1 MVSLNNYVGWC
12 VLVLAVLMTLV
23 AYRSGA
29 SLVERSKQNVSQL
42 TSTWRLPR
50 FLAAPADDA
59 LLMPVQGVSVLHIT
73 DTWLA
78 PRPGGRQ
85 HKGQDIFAP
94 RGTPVRSAT
103 QGMVV
108 HVGENDLGGKVVF
121 ILGAGGRT
129 YYYAHLDRHGEEL
142 SVGDVVTANTVIG
155 YVGNTGNA
163 RTTPPHLHFAIFGTD
178 GAIDPLPLLRDR
190 KVGAKGHEET

>member
-1 MVSLNNYVGWC
+1 M
-12 VLVLAVLMTLV
+12 LVLAAAITAAVYHAGISLEVNTQKV
-23 AYRSGA
+23 NKRSP
-29 SLVERSKQNVSQL
+29 L
-42 TSTWRLPR
+42 WRLPR
-50 FLAAPADDA
+50 FLAAPADDT
-59 LLMPVQGVSVLHIT
+59 LLMPVQGVSVRRMT

-78 PRPGGRQ
+78 PRSGGRQ

-103 QGMVV
+103 EGIVT

-129 YYYAHLDRHGEEL
+129 YYYAHLDRHEEDL
-142 SVGDVVTANTVIG
+142 SAGDLVTTNAVIG

-163 RTTPPHLHFAIFGTD
+163 RATSPHLHFAIFGTD
-178 GAIDPLPLLRDR
+178 GAINPLPLLRDR
-190 KVGAKGHEET
+190 EVGAKGRGET